1 MRRGGFTLVELL
13 VVMLILSVLIG
24 IAVVSF
30 SGILGQAKK
39 VKAEQM
45 IKNIETALG
54 EYEARYGEYPIADYP
69 NDEGIGAVM
78 DAIFYGPEKLLPV
91 KEKDLVESKYLGK
104 KVVADPWK
112 KPYRY
117 RSAYDEGGNIR
128 EGIHNS
134 EKFDI
139 WSVGPNLK
147 DDYGEEGEENDDIG
161 NW

>member
-1 MRRGGFTLVELL
+1 MKRYGFTLVELL
-13 VVMLILSVLIG
+13 VVMLILSILIG

-30 SGILGQAKK
+30 SGVLAPAKR

-45 IKNIETALG
+45 IRNIELALG
-54 EYEARYGEYPIADYP
+54 EYETRYGEYPIADYP
-69 NDEGIGAVM
+69 NDEGIAAVM
-78 DAIFYGPEKLLPV
+78 DALFYGPEKLLPV
-91 KEKDLVESKYLGK
+91 KEKDLVESKYVGK

-117 RSAYDEGGNIR
+117 RSAYDEDGNIR
-128 EGIHNS
+128 EGIHNA

-147 DDYGEEGEENDDIG
+147 DDYGKEGKENDDIG